1 MRQVPYLNQ
10 ILYDRYTLAQVHFRH
25 ICRGK
30 LRNMTSQTK
39 DSSGQ
44 IAIDINHACVEK
56 LC

>member
-30 LRNMTSQTK
+30 LRNMTSQTT

-44 IAIDINHACVEK
+44 IAIDINQACVEK